1 MRIQELLNLISNI
14 AKEKGL
20 SEPFIV
26 GGLPR
31 DKMLSR
37 IEEVQ
42 DIDLTTGDDSIVPL
56 AKAIHEVL
64 EAKYPDVSMKTFPDG
79 HSQITLNGMKLDFS
93 SNFTSD
99 DAKRIIAKNNIK
111 ASPMITELLSRD
123 FTVNSLL
130 MDLGLS
136 KVKDPTGM
144 GVKDVKDKIIRTP
157 LNPAYTLS
165 NDPKRIIRV
174 IYLATKLGF
183 EVEDEIIS
191 FVAKNPHLVQG
202 LKPRYISDKIGESLD
217 KDPDKTVDLL
227 TRMNLWKHIPISQK
241 LAPYASGRF

>member
-1 MRIQELLNLISNI
+1 MAKT

-20 SEPFIV
+20 SQPFIV

-37 IEEVQ
+37 IEDVQ
-42 DIDLTTGDDSIVPL
+42 DIDLTTGDDSVVPL
-56 AKAIHEVL
+56 AAELNRILSAH
-64 EAKYPDVSMKTFPDG
+64 YQDVSMKTFPDG

-99 DAKRIIAKNNIK
+99 DAKRIIKEKNIN

-136 KVKDPTGM
+136 QVKDPTGM
-144 GVKDVKDKIIRTP
+144 GVKDVKEKIIRTP
-157 LNPAYTLS
+157 LHPKYTLS

-183 EVEDEIIS
+183 DVEEDIIS
-191 FVAKNPHLVQG
+191 FVSQNPQLIQG
-202 LKPRYISDKIGESLD
+202 LKPKYVSDKINESLD

-227 TRMNLWKHIPISQK
+227 TKMNLWKYIPISEK
-241 LAPYASGRF
+241 LVPYASGRL